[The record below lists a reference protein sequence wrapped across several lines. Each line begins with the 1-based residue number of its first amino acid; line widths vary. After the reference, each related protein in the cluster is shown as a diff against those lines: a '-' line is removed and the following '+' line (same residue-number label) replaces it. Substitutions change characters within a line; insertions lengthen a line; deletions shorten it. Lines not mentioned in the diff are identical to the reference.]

1 MSTQLQ
7 SASLVLPA
15 NRLPLIERIKARRIA
30 VEDPRT
36 WNAVG
41 KMVEINFEP
50 DGMHRPIITD
60 RLVVYPNALKWRKEA
75 GALDARTRRPV
86 DFPRIVMSA
95 DEQDLMIIPPLARL
109 PEVPGP
115 DFDDPSTWVPTN
127 MPGWQTMRGNDPRT
141 VGHMPRRYEQHYGDL
156 TDDYI
161 GMPRDDGGP
170 DFRDLDTFYILQPVY
185 QILVH
190 PVGSENF
197 AVIKPRRGLD
207 GSHMAFLVNPLTGE
221 GHFIG
226 GKVWITTR
234 MHTLPAGANP

>member
-30 VEDPRT
+30 VEDPRM

-141 VGHMPRRYEQHYGDL
+141 VGHMPRR
-156 TDDYI
+156 
-161 GMPRDDGGP
+161 
-170 DFRDLDTFYILQPVY
+170 
-185 QILVH
+185 
-190 PVGSENF
+190 
-197 AVIKPRRGLD
+197 
-207 GSHMAFLVNPLTGE
+207 
-221 GHFIG
+221 
-226 GKVWITTR
+226 
-234 MHTLPAGANP
+234 